1 MPIPFLNS
9 IDLTNNQVLNAR
21 LQNLAT
27 APTAGIG
34 AGQIY
39 FNTGVSRPSWYNG
52 SAWVD
57 IYPSDTA
64 ATNNT
69 DARRDGTGGLTATLF
84 TGPLS
89 GLASSATILAT
100 GRDFSITGK
109 ATATAINFNGSGAVA
124 LNVTALTVAA
134 GDIGLTNGSF
144 LVGNA
149 SNVAAATLK
158 SNIPISGFGAAGTDV
173 SMGGYSLTNVR
184 PTTSADGDNYA
195 VTKGYVDSLASGLD
209 VRGSCRVATT
219 IPLPTNTRS
228 GNVITATSVGALT
241 VDGVAVVAGDRIL
254 VKDEATPANNGI
266 YTVTNPGAAG
276 SAAFTLT
283 RASDFDDTPASEV
296 TAGAFTFIEA
306 GSTWADTGWVLTTNN
321 PITVNSTGLAWTQF
335 TGAGSIT
342 VGNGITRSGNTLN
355 FYSNSGWA
363 TGDLFY
369 GASATTL
376 GVIAAVAT
384 GNALISGGAGAAP
397 TWGKISASTLAQ
409 IAGLSILGTAS
420 SGAAVTPSAIT
431 GTTNQ
436 VLRVDSA
443 GSALGFG
450 AINIASSAAVTG
462 TLPAGN
468 GGTGNTFFSVA
479 GPTAARTYTFKDLAS
494 NIPAHA
500 TGSFTADGS
509 AVIWAAV
516 HSLNTKNLV
525 ATLIDSA
532 TDLVVYTD
540 TKTHDLSTVRF
551 TFALPPANGTVYR
564 WTVVGF

>member
-9 IDLTNNQVLNAR
+9 IDLTNNQVLNVR

-39 FNTGVSRPSWYNG
+39 YNTGNNRPAWYNG
-52 SAWVD
+52 SAWIE

-64 ATNNT
+64 ATSNT
-69 DARRDGTGGLTATLF
+69 AARRDGTGGLTATLF
-84 TGPLS
+84 TGPLT
-89 GLASSATILAT
+89 GTASQATTLAT

-144 LVGNA
+144 LVGNG
-149 SNVAAATLK
+149 
-158 SNIPISGFGAAGTDV
+158 SNIAAVTAKSAIPLSGFGAAGADV
-173 SMGGYSLTNVR
+173 AMGGNSLTNLK

-228 GNVITATSVGALT
+228 GNVITASSVGALT

-254 VKDEATPANNGI
+254 VKDEATNVNNGI
-266 YTVTNPGAAG
+266 YTVTNPGVAG
-276 SAAFTLT
+276 SVAFTLT
-283 RASDFDDTPASEV
+283 RAFDFDDNPASEV

-397 TWGKISASTLAQ
+397 TWGKISLSTMAQ
-409 IAGLSILGTAS
+409 IGALSILGNGSGITANVGTLT
-420 SGAAVTPSAIT
+420 GATD
-431 GTTNQ
+431 Q
-436 VLRVDSA
+436 VLRVNST
-443 GSALGFG
+443 GTALGFG
-450 AINIASSAAVTG
+450 AINLASSSAVTG
-462 TLPAGN
+462 SLSPTN
-468 GGTGNTFFSVA
+468 GGTGSSFVQFT
-479 GPTAARTYTFKDLAS
+479 GPGTNLRTYSLTDRSCALAAHVTGTF
-494 NIPAHA
+494 
-500 TGSFTADGS
+500 TGNGTLTAFPGT
-509 AVIWAAV
+509 
-516 HSLNTKNLV
+516 HNLNTKQVVVSLFDNSDNL
-525 ATLIDSA
+525 
-532 TDLVVYTD
+532 VYTD
-540 TKTHDLSTVRF
+540 VLVAANTVTF
-551 TFALPPANGTVYR
+551 TFAVAPANGTTYR
-564 WTVVGF
+564 WVVVGY

>member
-39 FNTGVSRPSWYNG
+39 YNTGVSRPSWYNG

-57 IYPSDTA
+57 IYPSATA
-64 ATNNT
+64 ATANT
-69 DARRDGTGGLTATLF
+69 GALRDGSGDLTANTFNGALNG
-84 TGPLS
+84 TAS
-89 GLASSATILAT
+89 QATALAN

-109 ATATAINFNGSGAVA
+109 ATAAAINFNGSGAVA

-149 SNVAAATLK
+149 SNVAAATAK
-158 SNIPISGFGAAGTDV
+158 SAIPISGFGAAGTDV
-173 SMGGYSLTNVR
+173 SMGGNSITNLK
-184 PTTSADGDNYA
+184 PTSSADGDNYA
-195 VTKGYVDSLASGLD
+195 ATKGYVDSVASGLD
-209 VRGSCRVATT
+209 VRGSCRLATAT
-219 IPLPTNTRS
+219 PLPTNTRS
-228 GNVITATSVGALT
+228 GNVITATGLGALT

-266 YTVTNPGAAG
+266 YTVTNPGVN
-276 SAAFTLT
+276 SVAAFTLT
-283 RASDFDDTPASEV
+283 RAADFDDNPASEV
-296 TAGAFTFIEA
+296 SSGAFTFIEA

-321 PITVNSTGLAWTQF
+321 PITINSTGLAWTQF
-335 TGAGSIT
+335 TGAGSVT
-342 VGNGITRSGNTLN
+342 AGNGLTRSGNTLN
-355 FYSNSGWA
+355 FYSNAGWA

-376 GVIAAVAT
+376 GVIAAIAT
-384 GNALISGGAGAAP
+384 GNVLISGGAGVAP
-397 TWGKISASTLAQ
+397 TWGKVNLANSVSGTLA
-409 IAGLSILGTAS
+409 
-420 SGAAVTPSAIT
+420 AA
-431 GTTNQ
+431 
-436 VLRVDSA
+436 
-443 GSALGFG
+443 
-450 AINIASSAAVTG
+450 
-462 TLPAGN
+462 N
-468 GGTGNTFFSVA
+468 GGTGSTFVSIT
-479 GPTAARTYTFKDLAS
+479 GPTAARTYTFKDLSA

-500 TGSFTADGS
+500 TGSFTTDGS
-509 AVIWAAV
+509 ATTWAAI
-516 HSLNTKNLV
+516 HTLGTKNVV

-540 TKTHDLSTVRF
+540 TKTHDNSTVRF